1 MLGNR
6 KLVVDTFSEVYD
18 LLKPWADAEF
28 WRFEDHEIVPDA
40 VYLISREQFNLNTAR
55 IRELAESGAILPIL
69 SNPMEGS
76 DTMKCHCEMVTHTAD
91 LVHDK
96 KILLIAGG
104 EMDDSWPYLRHDI
117 FLPKILDYEENLREI
132 DRGVDIFTQMEKPYK
147 FLFLNGRI
155 RHHRKYLLELF
166 RHTGLLDQALWTN
179 LDPRPATFQP
189 FVLPAEVGVNNWE
202 PTTFP
207 LQQLPVCYEVDRY
220 RSQIGVPAP
229 DTVRDLYAK
238 YHLFKDEWG
247 DIYLNADPYI
257 DTYFSLVTETVFEY
271 PYSFRTEKTWK
282 PIAMGHP
289 TVFAS
294 NYGYYRDFHNL
305 GFRTWGHLIDES
317 FDQIENVQ
325 DRIDRI
331 AQVVEDLCQQDL
343 LSFLRAAQDVCKYN
357 QQHLAEMRQQ
367 VRSEFPDR
375 FFQFIKPYINE

>member
-91 LVHDK
+91 LVHDQ
-96 KILLIAGG
+96 KILLITGG
-104 EMDDSWPYLRHDI
+104 EMDSSWPYLCYDI
-117 FLPKILDYEENLREI
+117 FLTKILDYEENLAEI
-132 DRGVDIFTQMEKPYK
+132 SRGQEIFTKLEKPYK
-147 FLFLNGRI
+147 FLFLNGRR

-166 RHTGLLDQALWTN
+166 RHNHLLDSALWTN